1 MIMQYVRYS
10 LLLLTCYMTVIFAGM
25 FPVLFFDSLGMFTGS
40 YISMSIGITIL
51 LFGLFFM
58 KMKENHSL
66 KMRLFVI
73 NTIAFLLFHFNFAEY
88 TSYSSVVLCYPILAV
103 LTLIAYDKY
112 YKIQQEK
119 GNRIYY

>member
-1 MIMQYVRYS
+1 MQYVRYS
-10 LLLLTCYMTVIFAGM
+10 LLLLTCYLTVIFSGLIP
-25 FPVLFFDSLGMFTGS
+25 FIFFDSIGMFAGS

-73 NTIAFLLFHFNFAEY
+73 NTIAYLLFHFNFAGNE
-88 TSYSSVVLCYPILAV
+88 SYSSIALCYPILAI
-103 LTLIAYDKY
+103 LTLVVYNKY
-112 YKIQQEK
+112 NKIQK
-119 GNRIYY
+119 DKTNKVYY

>member
-1 MIMQYVRYS
+1 MQYVRYS
-10 LLLLTCYMTVIFAGM
+10 LLLLTCYITVIFSGLIP
-25 FPVLFFDSLGMFTGS
+25 FIFFDSIWMFAGS

-73 NTIAFLLFHFNFAEY
+73 NTIAFLLFHFSFAGY
-88 TSYSSVVLCYPILAV
+88 SSYSSIALCYPILAIV
-103 LTLIAYDKY
+103 TLVIYNKY
-112 YKIQQEK
+112 YKVQK
-119 GNRIYY
+119 DKTNKVYY

>member
-1 MIMQYVRYS
+1 MQYVRYS
-10 LLLLTCYMTVIFAGM
+10 LLLLTCYLTVM
-25 FPVLFFDSLGMFTGS
+25 FSGLIPVVFFDSFGMFLGS

-66 KMRLFVI
+66 KMRLLVI
-73 NTIAFLLFHFNFAEY
+73 NTIGFLLFHFNFAVY
-88 TSYSSVVLCYPILAV
+88 TSYNSMVLCYPILAV
-103 LTLIAYDKY
+103 LTLVAYDKY
-112 YKIQQEK
+112 YKKQKEK

>member
-1 MIMQYVRYS
+1 
-10 LLLLTCYMTVIFAGM
+10 M
-25 FPVLFFDSLGMFTGS
+25 FSGLIPVVFFDSFGMFLGS

-66 KMRLFVI
+66 KMRLLVI
-73 NTIAFLLFHFNFAEY
+73 NTIGFLLFHFNFAGY
-88 TSYSSVVLCYPILAV
+88 TSYNSMVLCYPILAV
-103 LTLIAYDKY
+103 LTLVAYDKY
-112 YKIQQEK
+112 YKKQKEK